1 MTDGRDIHPLARFM
15 PICEFAVDFG
25 NVAPR
30 LWLPGTGD
38 ASNPQGCIMNS
49 GH

>member
-1 MTDGRDIHPLARFM
+1 MADGRDIHPLARFM
-15 PICEFAVDFG
+15 PICEFAVAFG